1 VSSEPDRTRRRQLR
15 WNWQPVECTLCC
27 TEVEEGRGAV
37 QLACSHGW
45 YCCDCVD
52 RYAQARLAEGAV
64 DVSCPDCRE
73 PIPDHDLKSI
83 VKKDVI
89 MRFHDRSISRAVA
102 SSSNL
107 HTCPTA
113 GCNMCFAI
121 EDGDYWLR
129 QCPKCK
135 KEACLRCGVQPYHKG
150 LSCQAYAAKMGSRKQ
165 GSKASDASL
174 MRWMRRTG
182 TKQCPQCKAGV
193 SKEDLTAQGTQRKE
207 CHKMMCRECKT
218 KFCFKCLAILTDTY
232 NCGCSNERHGFYN
245 PLTKKRNEHLKKVAR
260 RSSAGGA

>member
-1 VSSEPDRTRRRQLR
+1 M
-15 WNWQPVECTLCC
+15 
-27 TEVEEGRGAV
+27 

-45 YCCDCVD
+45 YCSGCLE
-52 RYAQARLAEGAV
+52 RYAHARLAEGAV
-64 DVSCPDCRE
+64 DISCPDCRE

-83 VKKDVI
+83 LTQDVI
-89 MRFHDRSISRAVA
+89 TRFHERSISRAVA

-121 EDGDYWLR
+121 EDGDFWLR
-129 QCPKCK
+129 GCPKCK
-135 KEACLRCGVQPYHKG
+135 KESCLRCGVQPYHHG
-150 LSCQAYAAKMGSRKQ
+150 LSCQKYAEKVGNQKQ
-165 GSKASDASL
+165 ADKASEAAL

-193 SKEDLTAQGTQRKE
+193 SKEDLKSQGTQRKE
-207 CHKMMCRECKT
+207 CHKMICRSCET

-232 NCGCSNERHGFYN
+232 NCGCSNVAHGFFN
-245 PLTKKRNEHLKKVAR
+245 PWTKKRNEHLKKSKVKASR
-260 RSSAGGA
+260 RSRAGGA